1 MIDVGGPAMLRAAAK
16 NYEHVTPVCR
26 PDQYDDVLAELR
38 ANGELSLETRRR
50 LAAAAFATTAA
61 YESAIAAWFADEEPT
76 PRTLTPTFEK
86 VADLPYGENPHQ
98 RAAFYA
104 EAGARRHVLSRIE
117 QLQGDPLSF
126 NNLADLSAARATRG
140 GVRRAGVRDRQAHE
154 SRAAS
159 RSARRST
166 RRTRAR
172 TRPIPSP
179 RTEESSSATV
189 PSTATLGAPDR
200 RAVRR
205 GAVRARL
212 RRHAL
217 APR

>member
-26 PDQYDDVLAELR
+26 PDQYEDVLAELR

-61 YESAIAAWFADEEPT
+61 YESAIAAWFSDEEPT
-76 PRTLTPTFEK
+76 PRTLTTTFEK

-126 NNLADLSAARATRG
+126 NNLADLSAARVARG
-140 GVRRAGVRDRQAHE
+140 GVHRARLRDRQAHE

-172 TRPIPSP
+172 RRQIPSP
-179 RTEESSSATV
+179 RTEEWSSATV
-189 PSTATLGAPDR
+189 P
-200 RAVRR
+200 
-205 GAVRARL
+205 
-212 RRHAL
+212 
-217 APR
+217 